1 MNYPQW
7 KKSDWSETRFGVT
20 MKDEYIG
27 LEQPKDPAVLSWV
40 ARENALTDQ
49 FFSTLP
55 GYAKKKEQL
64 QARPFYASYTAVT
77 ETPEGYWATRA
88 NADGTRTLVVLDKEF
103 KEIREAD
110 LSLIPET
117 ITVFTANPSF
127 TDPDL
132 IYYTG
137 LEDGAGRPCV
147 LVVDQ
152 KENKLIRKLDGIFYS
167 LWDKTGRRILY
178 SDADAD
184 PEKGLNVNH
193 VRCYD
198 CDTDEI
204 KTCFDYRE
212 NAVLVRLACSA
223 DGATVVAEVMEN
235 YADTVIFVQQ
245 DNGEFVSVSANI
257 KGAFTYVDTL
267 NGELIFLTQS
277 QAPLGRLIAVKQ
289 GQTLAEGRTLVA
301 ECEMKLEDAIRQGD
315 QLVLF
320 YLKDAASFVRVVDA
334 EGKKVHDLSLPSQ
347 WGACTL
353 AMQNGRGI
361 RKSDSLILEFESFV
375 HSPMLLKL
383 TGDQLSVL
391 YQPNPK
397 TAADIEVRQIFTEAP
412 DGERIP
418 AFAVMPKGLEKTGKT
433 PTLMYGSGGYN
444 NAILPSYNNPFVDLD
459 IVDWVSQGRIY
470 VSINLRGGSEYGTRW
485 HEGGS
490 LSNKKNCFTDFIA
503 TAERIQQEGWTCPEK
518 TAICGG
524 SNGGLLMCALLTMR
538 PDLWG
543 CVIASVPHTDM
554 IRFRNDDRG
563 PMYITEYGDPMDPAL
578 FSYMLSYSPYHNIHR
593 IAYPAT
599 YIQTG
604 ECDNN
609 VPPYHGKKMAAR
621 LQENNQSDHPVLLR
635 VLALGSHDRGKGEA
649 HLKTIAE
656 MQSYIDW
663 ALGEVQE

>member
-7 KKSDWSETRFGVT
+7 KKSNWSETRFGVT

-27 LEQPKDPAVLSWV
+27 LEQPKDLEVLKWV
-40 ARENALTDQ
+40 AEENTLTDQ

-55 GYAKKKEQL
+55 GYAEKKEQL
-64 QARPFYASYTAVT
+64 QARPFYASYSALT
-77 ETPEGYWATRA
+77 ETDEGYWATRA
-88 NADGTRTLVVLDKEF
+88 NKDGTRTLVVLDQNF
-103 KEIREAD
+103 KEIREVD
-110 LSLIPET
+110 LSLIPDT

-127 TDPDL
+127 ADPNL

-152 KENKLIRKLDGIFYS
+152 KANKLIRKLDGIFYS

-198 CDTDEI
+198 CDKDEI
-204 KTCFDYRE
+204 QTCFDYHE
-212 NAVLVRLACSA
+212 NAVLVRLASSA
-223 DGATVVAEVMEN
+223 DGETVIAEVMEN

-245 DNGEFVSVSANI
+245 DNGEFSSVSQDL

-267 NGELIFLTQS
+267 GDELIFLTQS
-277 QAPLGRLIAVKQ
+277 EAPMGRLIAVKQ
-289 GQTLAEGRTLVA
+289 GQTLAEGRTFVA
-301 ECEMKLEDAIRQGD
+301 ECAMKLEDAIRHGD

-320 YLKDAASFVRVVDA
+320 YLNDAASLVRVVDKSGA
-334 EGKKVHDLSLPSQ
+334 FCCDLPLPSP

-353 AMQNGRGI
+353 AMQNARAI
-361 RKSDSLILEFESFV
+361 RKTESLILEFESFV

-383 TGDQLSVL
+383 TGDQLEVL
-391 YQPNPK
+391 YQPNPQS
-397 TAADIEVRQIFTEAP
+397 ADAIEVRQIFTEAA

-418 AFAVMPKGLEKTGKT
+418 AFVVMPKGLQKTGKT
-433 PTLMYGSGGYN
+433 PTLMYGYGGYN

-490 LSNKKNCFTDFIA
+490 LANKKNCFTDFIA
-503 TAERIQQEGWTCPEK
+503 TAERIQQEGWTCPAK

-563 PMYITEYGDPMDPAL
+563 PMYITEYGDPMDPNL
-578 FSYMLSYSPYHNIHR
+578 FPLMLSYSPYHNIQP

-609 VPPYHGKKMAAR
+609 VPPYHGKKMAAK
-621 LQENNQSDHPVLLR
+621 LQENNQSEHPVLLR

-663 ALGEVQE
+663 ALGEVQK

>member
-7 KKSDWSETRFGVT
+7 KKSNWSETRFGVT

-27 LEQPKDPAVLSWV
+27 LEQPKDPEVLKWV
-40 ARENALTDQ
+40 AEENTLTDQ

-55 GYAKKKEQL
+55 GYAEKREQL
-64 QARPFYASYTAVT
+64 QGRPFYASYSALT
-77 ETPEGYWATRA
+77 ETDEGYWATRA
-88 NADGTRTLVVLDKEF
+88 NKDGTRTLVVLDQNF
-103 KEIREAD
+103 KEIREVD
-110 LSLIPET
+110 LSLIPDT

-127 TDPDL
+127 ADPNL

-152 KENKLIRKLDGIFYS
+152 KANKLIRKLDGIFYS

-198 CDTDEI
+198 CDKDEI
-204 KTCFDYRE
+204 QTCFDYHE
-212 NAVLVRLACSA
+212 NAVLVRLASSA
-223 DGATVVAEVMEN
+223 DGETVIAEVMEN

-245 DNGEFVSVSANI
+245 DNGEFVSVSQDL
-257 KGAFTYVDTL
+257 KGAFTYGDTL
-267 NGELIFLTQS
+267 GDELIFLTQS
-277 QAPLGRLIAVKQ
+277 DAPMGRLLAGKQ
-289 GQTLAEGRTLVA
+289 GQTLAEGRTFVA
-301 ECEMKLEDAIRQGD
+301 ECAMKLEDAIRHGD

-320 YLKDAASFVRVVDA
+320 YLDNAASLVRVVDKSGA
-334 EGKKVHDLSLPSQ
+334 FCSDLPLPSP

-353 AMQNGRGI
+353 AMQNARAI
-361 RKSDSLILEFESFV
+361 RKTESLILEFESFV
-375 HSPMLLKL
+375 HSPMLLTL
-383 TGDQLSVL
+383 TGDQLEVL
-391 YQPNPK
+391 YQPNPQS
-397 TAADIEVRQIFTEAP
+397 ADAIEVRQIFTEAA

-418 AFAVMPKGLEKTGKT
+418 AFVGMPKGLQKTGKT
-433 PTLMYGSGGYN
+433 PTLMYGYGGYN

-490 LSNKKNCFTDFIA
+490 LANKKNCFTDFIA
-503 TAERIQQEGWTCPEK
+503 TAERIQQEGGTCPAK

-563 PMYITEYGDPMDPAL
+563 PMYITEYGDPMDPNL
-578 FSYMLSYSPYHNIHR
+578 FPLMLSYSPYHNIQP

-609 VPPYHGKKMAAR
+609 VPPYHGKKMAAK
-621 LQENNQSDHPVLLR
+621 LQENNQSEHPVLLR

-663 ALGEVQE
+663 ALGEVQK

>member
-1 MNYPQW
+1 M
-7 KKSDWSETRFGVT
+7 
-20 MKDEYIG
+20 
-27 LEQPKDPAVLSWV
+27 
-40 ARENALTDQ
+40 
-49 FFSTLP
+49 
-55 GYAKKKEQL
+55 
-64 QARPFYASYTAVT
+64 
-77 ETPEGYWATRA
+77 
-88 NADGTRTLVVLDKEF
+88 
-103 KEIREAD
+103 
-110 LSLIPET
+110 
-117 ITVFTANPSF
+117 
-127 TDPDL
+127 
-132 IYYTG
+132 
-137 LEDGAGRPCV
+137 

-152 KENKLIRKLDGIFYS
+152 KANKLIRKLDGIFYS

-198 CDTDEI
+198 CDKDEI
-204 KTCFDYRE
+204 QTCFDYHE
-212 NAVLVRLACSA
+212 NAVLVRLASSA
-223 DGATVVAEVMEN
+223 DGETVIAEVMEN

-245 DNGEFVSVSANI
+245 DNGEFSSVSQDL

-267 NGELIFLTQS
+267 GDELIFLTQS
-277 QAPLGRLIAVKQ
+277 EAPMGRLIAVKQ
-289 GQTLAEGRTLVA
+289 GQTLAEGRTFVA
-301 ECEMKLEDAIRQGD
+301 ECAMKLEDAIRHGD

-320 YLKDAASFVRVVDA
+320 YLNDAASLVRVVDKSGA
-334 EGKKVHDLSLPSQ
+334 FCCDLPLPSP

-353 AMQNGRGI
+353 AMQNARAI
-361 RKSDSLILEFESFV
+361 RKTESLILEFESFV

-383 TGDQLSVL
+383 TGDQLEVL
-391 YQPNPK
+391 YQPNPQS
-397 TAADIEVRQIFTEAP
+397 ADAIEVRQIFTEAA

-418 AFAVMPKGLEKTGKT
+418 AFVVMPKGLQKTGKT
-433 PTLMYGSGGYN
+433 PTLMYGYGGYN

-490 LSNKKNCFTDFIA
+490 LANKKNCFTDFIA
-503 TAERIQQEGWTCPEK
+503 TAERIQQEGWTCPAK

-563 PMYITEYGDPMDPAL
+563 PMYITEYGDPMDPNL
-578 FSYMLSYSPYHNIHR
+578 FPLMLSYSPYHNIQP

-609 VPPYHGKKMAAR
+609 VPPYHGKKMAAK
-621 LQENNQSDHPVLLR
+621 LQENNQSEHPVLLR

>member
-110 LSLIPET
+110 LSLIPDT

-204 KTCFDYRE
+204 QTCFDYRE

-334 EGKKVHDLSLPSQ
+334 EGKKVHDL
-347 WGACTL
+347 
-353 AMQNGRGI
+353 
-361 RKSDSLILEFESFV
+361 
-375 HSPMLLKL
+375 
-383 TGDQLSVL
+383 

-418 AFAVMPKGLEKTGKT
+418 AFVVMPKGLEKTGKT
-433 PTLMYGSGGYN
+433 PTLMYGYGGYN
-444 NAILPSYNNPFVDLD
+444 NAILSSYNNPFVDLD

-490 LSNKKNCFTDFIA
+490 LANKKNCFTDFIA

>member
-320 YLKDAASFVRVVDA
+320 YLKDAAGHAYRTVTHCS
-334 EGKKVHDLSLPSQ
+334 SL
-347 WGACTL
+347 C
-353 AMQNGRGI
+353 N
-361 RKSDSLILEFESFV
+361 
-375 HSPMLLKL
+375 
-383 TGDQLSVL
+383 
-391 YQPNPK
+391 
-397 TAADIEVRQIFTEAP
+397 
-412 DGERIP
+412 
-418 AFAVMPKGLEKTGKT
+418 
-433 PTLMYGSGGYN
+433 
-444 NAILPSYNNPFVDLD
+444 
-459 IVDWVSQGRIY
+459 
-470 VSINLRGGSEYGTRW
+470 
-485 HEGGS
+485 
-490 LSNKKNCFTDFIA
+490 
-503 TAERIQQEGWTCPEK
+503 
-518 TAICGG
+518 
-524 SNGGLLMCALLTMR
+524 
-538 PDLWG
+538 
-543 CVIASVPHTDM
+543 
-554 IRFRNDDRG
+554 
-563 PMYITEYGDPMDPAL
+563 
-578 FSYMLSYSPYHNIHR
+578 
-593 IAYPAT
+593 
-599 YIQTG
+599 
-604 ECDNN
+604 
-609 VPPYHGKKMAAR
+609 
-621 LQENNQSDHPVLLR
+621 PVL
-635 VLALGSHDRGKGEA
+635 
-649 HLKTIAE
+649 
-656 MQSYIDW
+656 
-663 ALGEVQE
+663 

>member
-7 KKSDWSETRFGVT
+7 KKSNWSETRFGVT
-20 MKDEYIG
+20 MTDEYIG
-27 LEQPKDPAVLSWV
+27 LEQPKDPEVLKWV
-40 ARENALTDQ
+40 AEENTLTDQ

-55 GYAKKKEQL
+55 GYAEKKEQL
-64 QARPFYASYTAVT
+64 QARPFYASYSALT
-77 ETPEGYWATRA
+77 ETDEGYWATRA
-88 NADGTRTLVVLDKEF
+88 NKDGTRTLVVLDQNF
-103 KEIREAD
+103 KEIREVD
-110 LSLIPET
+110 LSLIPDT

-127 TDPDL
+127 ADPNL

-152 KENKLIRKLDGIFYS
+152 KANKLIRKLDGIFYS

-198 CDTDEI
+198 CDKDEI
-204 KTCFDYRE
+204 QTCFDYHE
-212 NAVLVRLACSA
+212 NAVLVRLASSA
-223 DGATVVAEVMEN
+223 DGETVIAEVMEN

-245 DNGEFVSVSANI
+245 DNGEFVSVSQDL

-267 NGELIFLTQS
+267 GDELIFLTQS
-277 QAPLGRLIAVKQ
+277 EAPMGRLIAVKQ
-289 GQTLAEGRTLVA
+289 GQTLAEGRTFVA
-301 ECEMKLEDAIRQGD
+301 ECAMKLEDAIRHGD

-320 YLKDAASFVRVVDA
+320 YLDNAASLIRIVDKSGA
-334 EGKKVHDLSLPSQ
+334 FCSDLPLPSP

-353 AMQNGRGI
+353 AMQNARVI
-361 RKSDSLILEFESFV
+361 RKTESLILEFESFV

-383 TGDQLSVL
+383 TGDQLEVL
-391 YQPNPK
+391 YQPNPQS
-397 TAADIEVRQIFTEAP
+397 ADAIEVRQIFTEAA

-418 AFAVMPKGLEKTGKT
+418 AFVVMPKGLQKTGKT
-433 PTLMYGSGGYN
+433 PTLMYGYGGYN

-490 LSNKKNCFTDFIA
+490 LANKKNCFTDFIA
-503 TAERIQQEGWTCPEK
+503 TAERIQQEGWTCPAK

-563 PMYITEYGDPMDPAL
+563 PMYITEYGDPMDPNL
-578 FSYMLSYSPYHNIHR
+578 FPLMLSYSPYHNIQP

-609 VPPYHGKKMAAR
+609 VPPYHGKKMAAK
-621 LQENNQSDHPVLLR
+621 LQENNQSEHPVLLR

-656 MQSYIDW
+656 MQSYIEW

>member
-223 DGATVVAEVMEN
+223 DGATVVAEVM
-235 YADTVIFVQQ
+235 
-245 DNGEFVSVSANI
+245 
-257 KGAFTYVDTL
+257 
-267 NGELIFLTQS
+267 
-277 QAPLGRLIAVKQ
+277 
-289 GQTLAEGRTLVA
+289 
-301 ECEMKLEDAIRQGD
+301 
-315 QLVLF
+315 
-320 YLKDAASFVRVVDA
+320 
-334 EGKKVHDLSLPSQ
+334 
-347 WGACTL
+347 
-353 AMQNGRGI
+353 
-361 RKSDSLILEFESFV
+361 
-375 HSPMLLKL
+375 
-383 TGDQLSVL
+383 
-391 YQPNPK
+391 
-397 TAADIEVRQIFTEAP
+397 
-412 DGERIP
+412 
-418 AFAVMPKGLEKTGKT
+418 
-433 PTLMYGSGGYN
+433 
-444 NAILPSYNNPFVDLD
+444 
-459 IVDWVSQGRIY
+459 
-470 VSINLRGGSEYGTRW
+470 
-485 HEGGS
+485 
-490 LSNKKNCFTDFIA
+490 
-503 TAERIQQEGWTCPEK
+503 
-518 TAICGG
+518 
-524 SNGGLLMCALLTMR
+524 
-538 PDLWG
+538 
-543 CVIASVPHTDM
+543 
-554 IRFRNDDRG
+554 
-563 PMYITEYGDPMDPAL
+563 
-578 FSYMLSYSPYHNIHR
+578 
-593 IAYPAT
+593 
-599 YIQTG
+599 
-604 ECDNN
+604 
-609 VPPYHGKKMAAR
+609 
-621 LQENNQSDHPVLLR
+621 
-635 VLALGSHDRGKGEA
+635 
-649 HLKTIAE
+649 
-656 MQSYIDW
+656 
-663 ALGEVQE
+663 

>member
-7 KKSDWSETRFGVT
+7 KKSNWSETRFGVT

-27 LEQPKDPAVLSWV
+27 LEQPKDPEVLKWV
-40 ARENALTDQ
+40 AEENTLTDQ

-55 GYAKKKEQL
+55 GYAEKREQL
-64 QARPFYASYTAVT
+64 QGRPFYASYSALT
-77 ETPEGYWATRA
+77 ETDEGYWATRA
-88 NADGTRTLVVLDKEF
+88 NKDGTRTLVVLDQNF
-103 KEIREAD
+103 KEIREVD
-110 LSLIPET
+110 LSLIPDT

-127 TDPDL
+127 ADPNL

-152 KENKLIRKLDGIFYS
+152 KANKLIRKLDGIFYS

-198 CDTDEI
+198 CDKDEI
-204 KTCFDYRE
+204 QTCFDYHE
-212 NAVLVRLACSA
+212 NAVLVRLASSA
-223 DGATVVAEVMEN
+223 DGETVIAEVMEN

-245 DNGEFVSVSANI
+245 DNGEFVSVSQDL

-267 NGELIFLTQS
+267 GDELIFLTQS
-277 QAPLGRLIAVKQ
+277 DAPMGRLIAVKQ
-289 GQTLAEGRTLVA
+289 GQTLAEGRTFVA
-301 ECEMKLEDAIRQGD
+301 ECAMKLEDAIRHGD

-320 YLKDAASFVRVVDA
+320 YLDNAASLVRVVDKSGA
-334 EGKKVHDLSLPSQ
+334 FCSDLPLPSP

-353 AMQNGRGI
+353 AMQNARAI
-361 RKSDSLILEFESFV
+361 RKTESLILEFESFV

-383 TGDQLSVL
+383 TGDQLEVL
-391 YQPNPK
+391 YQPNPQS
-397 TAADIEVRQIFTEAP
+397 ADAIEVRQIFTEAA

-418 AFAVMPKGLEKTGKT
+418 AFVVMPKGLQKTGKT
-433 PTLMYGSGGYN
+433 PTLMYGYGGYN

-490 LSNKKNCFTDFIA
+490 LANKKNCFTDFIA
-503 TAERIQQEGWTCPEK
+503 TAERIQQEGWTCPAK

-563 PMYITEYGDPMDPAL
+563 PMYITEYGDPMDPNL
-578 FSYMLSYSPYHNIHR
+578 FPLMLSYSPYHNIQP

-609 VPPYHGKKMAAR
+609 VPPYHGKKMAAK
-621 LQENNQSDHPVLLR
+621 LQENNQSEHPVLLR

-663 ALGEVQE
+663 ALGEVQK

>member
-7 KKSDWSETRFGVT
+7 KKSNWSETRFGVT

-27 LEQPKDPAVLSWV
+27 LEQPKDLEVLKWV
-40 ARENALTDQ
+40 AEENTLTDQ

-55 GYAKKKEQL
+55 GYAEKKEQL
-64 QARPFYASYTAVT
+64 QARPFYASYSALT
-77 ETPEGYWATRA
+77 ETDEGYWATRA
-88 NADGTRTLVVLDKEF
+88 NKDGTRTLVVLDQNF
-103 KEIREAD
+103 KEIREVD
-110 LSLIPET
+110 LSLIPDT

-127 TDPDL
+127 ADPNL

-152 KENKLIRKLDGIFYS
+152 KANKLIRKLDGIFYS

-198 CDTDEI
+198 CDKDEI
-204 KTCFDYRE
+204 QTCFDYHE
-212 NAVLVRLACSA
+212 NAVLVRLASSA
-223 DGATVVAEVMEN
+223 DGETVIAEVMEN

-245 DNGEFVSVSANI
+245 DNGEFSSVSQDL

-267 NGELIFLTQS
+267 GDELIFLTQS
-277 QAPLGRLIAVKQ
+277 EAPMGRLIAVKQ
-289 GQTLAEGRTLVA
+289 GQTLAEGRTFVA
-301 ECEMKLEDAIRQGD
+301 ECAMKLEDAIRHGD

-320 YLKDAASFVRVVDA
+320 YLNDAASLVRVVDKSGA
-334 EGKKVHDLSLPSQ
+334 FCCDLPLPSP

-353 AMQNGRGI
+353 AMQNARAI
-361 RKSDSLILEFESFV
+361 RKTESLILEFESFV

-383 TGDQLSVL
+383 TGDQLEVL
-391 YQPNPK
+391 YQPNPQS
-397 TAADIEVRQIFTEAP
+397 ADAIEVRQIFTEAA

-418 AFAVMPKGLEKTGKT
+418 AFVVMPKGLQKTGKT
-433 PTLMYGSGGYN
+433 PTLMYGYGGYN

-490 LSNKKNCFTDFIA
+490 LANKKNCFTDFIA
-503 TAERIQQEGWTCPEK
+503 TAERIQQEGWTCPAK

-563 PMYITEYGDPMDPAL
+563 PMYITEYGDPMDPNL
-578 FSYMLSYSPYHNIHR
+578 FPLMLSYSPYHNIQT

-609 VPPYHGKKMAAR
+609 VPPYHGKKMAAK
-621 LQENNQSDHPVLLR
+621 LQENNQSEHPVLLR

>member
-433 PTLMYGSGGYN
+433 PTLMYGYGGYN

-578 FSYMLSYSPYHNIHR
+578 FSYMLSYSPYHNIHPV
-593 IAYPAT
+593 AYPAT

>member
-27 LEQPKDPAVLSWV
+27 LEQPKDPAVLNWV
-40 ARENALTDQ
+40 AAENALTDQ

-55 GYAKKKEQL
+55 GYAQKKEQL
-64 QARPFYASYTAVT
+64 QARPFYASYSAVT

-88 NADGTRTLVVLDKEF
+88 NQDGTRTLVVLDKEF

-110 LSLIPET
+110 LSLIPDT

-127 TDPDL
+127 TDPNL

-198 CDTDEI
+198 CDTNEI
-204 KTCFDYRE
+204 QTCFDYHE

-245 DNGEFVSVSANI
+245 DNGEFLSVSENL

-267 NGELIFLTQS
+267 NGELIFLTQA
-277 QAPLGRLIAVKQ
+277 QAPLGRLIAVKH
-289 GQTLAEGRTLVA
+289 GQTLAEGRTLVE
-301 ECEMKLEDAIRQGD
+301 ECEMKLEDAIRHGD

-320 YLKDAASFVRVVDA
+320 YLKDAASLVRVVGAD
-334 EGKKVHDLSLPSQ
+334 GKKAYDLPLPSAS
-347 WGACTL
+347 GACTL
-353 AMQNGRGI
+353 AMQNGRAI

-383 TGDQLSVL
+383 TGDQLTVL

-397 TAADIEVRQIFTEAP
+397 TAEDIEVRQIFTEAP

-418 AFAVMPKGLEKTGKT
+418 AFVVMPKGLEKTGCT
-433 PTLMYGSGGYN
+433 PTLMYGYGGYN

-459 IVDWVSQGRIY
+459 IVDWVSQG
-470 VSINLRGGSEYGTRW
+470 SEYGTRW

-490 LSNKKNCFTDFIA
+490 LANKKNCFTDFIA
-503 TAERIQQEGWTCPEK
+503 TAERIQQEGWTCPAK

-578 FSYMLSYSPYHNIHR
+578 FPLMLSYSPYHNIQ
-593 IAYPAT
+593 AVDYPAI

-609 VPPYHGKKMAAR
+609 VPPYHGKKMAAK

>member
-7 KKSDWSETRFGVT
+7 KKSNWSETRFGVT

-27 LEQPKDPAVLSWV
+27 LEQPKDPEVLKWV
-40 ARENALTDQ
+40 AEENTLTDQ

-55 GYAKKKEQL
+55 GYAEKREQL
-64 QARPFYASYTAVT
+64 QGRPFYASYSALT
-77 ETPEGYWATRA
+77 ETDEGYWATRA
-88 NADGTRTLVVLDKEF
+88 NKDGTRTLVVLDQNF
-103 KEIREAD
+103 KEIREVD
-110 LSLIPET
+110 LSLIPDT

-127 TDPDL
+127 ADPNL

-152 KENKLIRKLDGIFYS
+152 KANKLIRKLDGIFYS

-198 CDTDEI
+198 CDKDEI
-204 KTCFDYRE
+204 QTCFDYHE
-212 NAVLVRLACSA
+212 NAVLVRLASSA
-223 DGATVVAEVMEN
+223 DGETVIAEVMEN

-245 DNGEFVSVSANI
+245 DNGEFVSVSQDL

-267 NGELIFLTQS
+267 GDELIFLTQS
-277 QAPLGRLIAVKQ
+277 EAPMGRLIAVKQ
-289 GQTLAEGRTLVA
+289 GQTLAEGRTFVA
-301 ECEMKLEDAIRQGD
+301 ECAMKLEDAIRHGD

-320 YLKDAASFVRVVDA
+320 YLNDAASLVRVVDKSGA
-334 EGKKVHDLSLPSQ
+334 FCCDLPLPSP

-353 AMQNGRGI
+353 AMQNARAI
-361 RKSDSLILEFESFV
+361 RKTESLILEFESFV

-383 TGDQLSVL
+383 TGDQLEVL
-391 YQPNPK
+391 YQPNPQS
-397 TAADIEVRQIFTEAP
+397 ADAIEVRQIFTEAA

-418 AFAVMPKGLEKTGKT
+418 AFVVMPKGLQKTGKT
-433 PTLMYGSGGYN
+433 PTLMYGYGGYN

-490 LSNKKNCFTDFIA
+490 LANKKNCFTDFIA
-503 TAERIQQEGWTCPEK
+503 TAERIQQEGWTCPAK

-563 PMYITEYGDPMDPAL
+563 PMYITEYGDPMDPNL
-578 FSYMLSYSPYHNIHR
+578 FPLMLSYSPYHNIQP

-609 VPPYHGKKMAAR
+609 VPPYHGKKMAAK
-621 LQENNQSDHPVLLR
+621 LQENNQSEHPVLLR

-663 ALGEVQE
+663 VLGEVQE

>member
-110 LSLIPET
+110 LSLIPDT

-167 LWDKTGRRILY
+167 QWYKTGRRILY
-178 SDADAD
+178 SDDDAD

-193 VRCYD
+193 GRCYD

-204 KTCFDYRE
+204 QTCFDYRE

-245 DNGEFVSVSANI
+245 DNGEFVSVSANK

-418 AFAVMPKGLEKTGKT
+418 AFVVMPKGLEKTGKT
-433 PTLMYGSGGYN
+433 PTLMYGYGGYN

-485 HEGGS
+485 HEGG
-490 LSNKKNCFTDFIA
+490 
-503 TAERIQQEGWTCPEK
+503 
-518 TAICGG
+518 
-524 SNGGLLMCALLTMR
+524 
-538 PDLWG
+538 
-543 CVIASVPHTDM
+543 
-554 IRFRNDDRG
+554 
-563 PMYITEYGDPMDPAL
+563 PAL
-578 FSYMLSYSPYHNIHR
+578 RKQRS
-593 IAYPAT
+593 AA
-599 YIQTG
+599 
-604 ECDNN
+604 
-609 VPPYHGKKMAAR
+609 VPTA
-621 LQENNQSDHPVLLR
+621 DC
-635 VLALGSHDRGKGEA
+635 
-649 HLKTIAE
+649 
-656 MQSYIDW
+656 
-663 ALGEVQE
+663 

>member
-1 MNYPQW
+1 M
-7 KKSDWSETRFGVT
+7 
-20 MKDEYIG
+20 
-27 LEQPKDPAVLSWV
+27 
-40 ARENALTDQ
+40 
-49 FFSTLP
+49 
-55 GYAKKKEQL
+55 
-64 QARPFYASYTAVT
+64 
-77 ETPEGYWATRA
+77 
-88 NADGTRTLVVLDKEF
+88 
-103 KEIREAD
+103 
-110 LSLIPET
+110 
-117 ITVFTANPSF
+117 
-127 TDPDL
+127 
-132 IYYTG
+132 
-137 LEDGAGRPCV
+137 
-147 LVVDQ
+147 
-152 KENKLIRKLDGIFYS
+152 
-167 LWDKTGRRILY
+167 
-178 SDADAD
+178 
-184 PEKGLNVNH
+184 
-193 VRCYD
+193 
-198 CDTDEI
+198 
-204 KTCFDYRE
+204 
-212 NAVLVRLACSA
+212 RLACSA

-245 DNGEFVSVSANI
+245 DNGAFLSVSENL

-267 NGELIFLTQS
+267 NGELIFLTQA

-289 GQTLAEGRTLVA
+289 GQTLAEGRTLVE
-301 ECEMKLEDAIRQGD
+301 ECEMKLEDAIRHGD

-320 YLKDAASFVRVVDA
+320 YLKDAASLVRVVGAD
-334 EGKKVHDLSLPSQ
+334 GKKVCDLPLPSAS
-347 WGACTL
+347 GACTL
-353 AMQNGRGI
+353 AMQNGRAI

-383 TGDQLSVL
+383 TGDQLTVL

-397 TAADIEVRQIFTEAP
+397 TAEDIEVRQIFTEAP

-418 AFAVMPKGLEKTGKT
+418 AFVVMPKGLEKTGCT
-433 PTLMYGSGGYN
+433 PTLMYGYGGYN

-490 LSNKKNCFTDFIA
+490 LANKKNCFTDFIA
-503 TAERIQQEGWTCPEK
+503 TAERIQQEGWTCPAK

-578 FSYMLSYSPYHNIHR
+578 FPLMLSYSPYHNIQ
-593 IAYPAT
+593 AVDYPAT

-609 VPPYHGKKMAAR
+609 VPPYHGKKMAAK

-649 HLKTIAE
+649 HLKKRLLKCRVIST
-656 MQSYIDW
+656 
-663 ALGEVQE
+663 GR

>member
-1 MNYPQW
+1 
-7 KKSDWSETRFGVT
+7 
-20 MKDEYIG
+20 
-27 LEQPKDPAVLSWV
+27 
-40 ARENALTDQ
+40 
-49 FFSTLP
+49 
-55 GYAKKKEQL
+55 
-64 QARPFYASYTAVT
+64 
-77 ETPEGYWATRA
+77 
-88 NADGTRTLVVLDKEF
+88 
-103 KEIREAD
+103 
-110 LSLIPET
+110 
-117 ITVFTANPSF
+117 
-127 TDPDL
+127 
-132 IYYTG
+132 
-137 LEDGAGRPCV
+137 
-147 LVVDQ
+147 
-152 KENKLIRKLDGIFYS
+152 
-167 LWDKTGRRILY
+167 
-178 SDADAD
+178 
-184 PEKGLNVNH
+184 
-193 VRCYD
+193 
-198 CDTDEI
+198 
-204 KTCFDYRE
+204 
-212 NAVLVRLACSA
+212 
-223 DGATVVAEVMEN
+223 
-235 YADTVIFVQQ
+235 
-245 DNGEFVSVSANI
+245 
-257 KGAFTYVDTL
+257 
-267 NGELIFLTQS
+267 
-277 QAPLGRLIAVKQ
+277 
-289 GQTLAEGRTLVA
+289 
-301 ECEMKLEDAIRQGD
+301 
-315 QLVLF
+315 
-320 YLKDAASFVRVVDA
+320 
-334 EGKKVHDLSLPSQ
+334 
-347 WGACTL
+347 
-353 AMQNGRGI
+353 MQNGRAI

-383 TGDQLSVL
+383 TGDQLTVL

-397 TAADIEVRQIFTEAP
+397 TAEDIEVRQIFTEAP

-418 AFAVMPKGLEKTGKT
+418 AFVVMPKGLEKTGCT
-433 PTLMYGSGGYN
+433 PTLMYGYGGYN

-490 LSNKKNCFTDFIA
+490 LANKKNCFTDFIA
-503 TAERIQQEGWTCPEK
+503 TAERIQQEGWTCPAK

-578 FSYMLSYSPYHNIHR
+578 FPLMLSYSPYHNIQPV
-593 IAYPAT
+593 AYPAT

-609 VPPYHGKKMAAR
+609 VPPYHGKKMAAK

>member
-64 QARPFYASYTAVT
+64 QARLFYASYTAVT

-110 LSLIPET
+110 LSLIPDT

-204 KTCFDYRE
+204 QTCFDYRE

-418 AFAVMPKGLEKTGKT
+418 AFVVMPKGLEKTGKT
-433 PTLMYGSGGYN
+433 PTLMYGYGGYN
-444 NAILPSYNNPFVDLD
+444 NAILSSYNNPFVDLD

-490 LSNKKNCFTDFIA
+490 LANKKNCFTDFIA

>member
-7 KKSDWSETRFGVT
+7 KKSNWSETRFGVT

-27 LEQPKDPAVLSWV
+27 LEQPKDPEVLNWV
-40 ARENALTDQ
+40 AEENALTDQ
-49 FFSTLP
+49 FFAALP
-55 GYAKKKEQL
+55 GYAEKKEQL
-64 QARPFYASYTAVT
+64 QARPFYASYSALT
-77 ETPEGYWATRA
+77 ETEEGYWATRA
-88 NADGTRTLVVLDKEF
+88 NKDGTRTLVVLDQNF
-103 KEIREAD
+103 KEIREVD
-110 LSLIPET
+110 LSLIPDT

-127 TDPDL
+127 ADPNL

-152 KENKLIRKLDGIFYS
+152 KANKLIRKLDGIFYS

-198 CDTDEI
+198 CDKDEI
-204 KTCFDYRE
+204 QTCFDYHE
-212 NAVLVRLACSA
+212 NAVLVRLASSA
-223 DGATVVAEVMEN
+223 DGETVIAEVMEN

-245 DNGEFVSVSANI
+245 DDGEFVSVSQDL

-267 NGELIFLTQS
+267 GDELIFLTQS
-277 QAPLGRLIAVKQ
+277 EAPMGRLIAVKQ
-289 GQTLAEGRTLVA
+289 GQTLAEGRTFVA
-301 ECEMKLEDAIRQGD
+301 ECSMKLEDAVRHGE

-320 YLKDAASFVRVVDA
+320 YLNDAASLVRIVDKTGA
-334 EGKKVHDLSLPSQ
+334 FCCDLPLPSP

-353 AMQNGRGI
+353 AMQNARAI
-361 RKSDSLILEFESFV
+361 RKTESLILEFESFV

-383 TGDQLSVL
+383 TGDQLEVL
-391 YQPNPK
+391 YQPNPQS
-397 TAADIEVRQIFTEAP
+397 TDAIEVQQIFTEAA

-418 AFAVMPKGLEKTGKT
+418 AFVVMPKGLQKTGET
-433 PTLMYGSGGYN
+433 PTLMYGYGGYN

-490 LSNKKNCFTDFIA
+490 LANKKNCFTDFIV
-503 TAERIQQEGWTCPEK
+503 TAERIQQEGWTCPAK

-524 SNGGLLMCALLTMR
+524 SNGGLLMCALVTMR

-563 PMYITEYGDPMDPAL
+563 PMYITEYGDPMDPNL
-578 FSYMLSYSPYHNIHR
+578 FPLMLSYSPYHNIQP
-593 IAYPAT
+593 IAYPAI

-609 VPPYHGKKMAAR
+609 VPPYHGKKMAAK
-621 LQENNQSDHPVLLR
+621 LQENNQSEHPVLLR

-663 ALGEVQE
+663 ALGEVSQ

>member
-7 KKSDWSETRFGVT
+7 KKSNWSETRFGVT
-20 MKDEYIG
+20 MTDEYIG
-27 LEQPKDPAVLSWV
+27 LEQPKDPEVLKWV
-40 ARENALTDQ
+40 AEENTLTDQ

-55 GYAKKKEQL
+55 GYAEKKEQL
-64 QARPFYASYTAVT
+64 QARPFYASYSALT
-77 ETPEGYWATRA
+77 ETDEGYWATRA
-88 NADGTRTLVVLDKEF
+88 NKDGTRTLVVLDQNF
-103 KEIREAD
+103 KEIREVD
-110 LSLIPET
+110 LSLIPDT

-127 TDPDL
+127 ADPNL

-152 KENKLIRKLDGIFYS
+152 KANKLIRKLDGIFYS

-198 CDTDEI
+198 CDKDEI
-204 KTCFDYRE
+204 QTCFDYHE
-212 NAVLVRLACSA
+212 NAVLVRLASSA
-223 DGATVVAEVMEN
+223 DGETVIAEVMEN

-245 DNGEFVSVSANI
+245 DNGEFVSVSQDL

-267 NGELIFLTQS
+267 GDELIFLTQS
-277 QAPLGRLIAVKQ
+277 DAPMGRLIAVKQ
-289 GQTLAEGRTLVA
+289 GQTLTEGRTFVA
-301 ECEMKLEDAIRQGD
+301 ECAMKLEDAIRHGD

-320 YLKDAASFVRVVDA
+320 YLDNAASLIRIVDKSGA
-334 EGKKVHDLSLPSQ
+334 FCSDLPLPSP

-353 AMQNGRGI
+353 AMQNARAI
-361 RKSDSLILEFESFV
+361 RKTESLILEFESFV

-383 TGDQLSVL
+383 TGDQLEVL
-391 YQPNPK
+391 YQPNPQS
-397 TAADIEVRQIFTEAP
+397 ADAIEVRQIFTEAA

-418 AFAVMPKGLEKTGKT
+418 AFVVMPKGLQKTGKT
-433 PTLMYGSGGYN
+433 PTLMYGYGGYN

-490 LSNKKNCFTDFIA
+490 LANKKNCFTDFIA
-503 TAERIQQEGWTCPEK
+503 TAERIQQEGWTCPAK

-563 PMYITEYGDPMDPAL
+563 PMYITEYGDPMDPNL
-578 FSYMLSYSPYHNIHR
+578 FPLMLSYSPYHNIQT

-609 VPPYHGKKMAAR
+609 VPPYHGKKMAAK
-621 LQENNQSDHPVLLR
+621 LQENNQSEHPVLLR

-663 ALGEVQE
+663 ALGEVQK

>member
-1 MNYPQW
+1 MFVVM
-7 KKSDWSETRFGVT
+7 T
-20 MKDEYIG
+20 
-27 LEQPKDPAVLSWV
+27 
-40 ARENALTDQ
+40 
-49 FFSTLP
+49 
-55 GYAKKKEQL
+55 
-64 QARPFYASYTAVT
+64 
-77 ETPEGYWATRA
+77 ATRMKLKPA
-88 NADGTRTLVVLDKEF
+88 L
-103 KEIREAD
+103 
-110 LSLIPET
+110 
-117 ITVFTANPSF
+117 ITVKT
-127 TDPDL
+127 
-132 IYYTG
+132 
-137 LEDGAGRPCV
+137 PCWYV
-147 LVVDQ
+147 WP
-152 KENKLIRKLDGIFYS
+152 G
-167 LWDKTGRRILY
+167 
-178 SDADAD
+178 
-184 PEKGLNVNH
+184 
-193 VRCYD
+193 
-198 CDTDEI
+198 
-204 KTCFDYRE
+204 
-212 NAVLVRLACSA
+212 SA

-433 PTLMYGSGGYN
+433 PTLMYGYGGYN

-578 FSYMLSYSPYHNIHR
+578 FSYMLSYSPYHNIHPV
-593 IAYPAT
+593 AYPAT

>member
-27 LEQPKDPAVLSWV
+27 LEQPKDPAVLNWV
-40 ARENALTDQ
+40 AAENALTDQ

-55 GYAKKKEQL
+55 GYAQKKEQL
-64 QARPFYASYTAVT
+64 QARPFYASYSAVT

-88 NADGTRTLVVLDKEF
+88 NQDGTRTLVVLDKEF

-110 LSLIPET
+110 LSLIPDT

-127 TDPDL
+127 TDPNL

-204 KTCFDYRE
+204 QTCFDYHE

-245 DNGEFVSVSANI
+245 DNGEFLSVSENL

-267 NGELIFLTQS
+267 NGELIFLTQA

-289 GQTLAEGRTLVA
+289 GQTLAEGRTLVE
-301 ECEMKLEDAIRQGD
+301 ECEMKLEDAIRHGD

-320 YLKDAASFVRVVDA
+320 YLKDAASLVRVVGAD
-334 EGKKVHDLSLPSQ
+334 GKKAYDLSLPSAS
-347 WGACTL
+347 GACTL
-353 AMQNGRGI
+353 AMQNGRAI

-383 TGDQLSVL
+383 TGDQLTVL

-397 TAADIEVRQIFTEAP
+397 TAEDIEVRQIFTEAP

-418 AFAVMPKGLEKTGKT
+418 AFVVMPKGLEKTGCT
-433 PTLMYGSGGYN
+433 PALMYGYGGYN
-444 NAILPSYNNPFVDLD
+444 NAILPSYNNQFVDLD

-490 LSNKKNCFTDFIA
+490 LANKKNCFTDFIA
-503 TAERIQQEGWTCPEK
+503 TAERIQQEGWTCPAK

-578 FSYMLSYSPYHNIHR
+578 FPLMLSYSPYHNIQ
-593 IAYPAT
+593 AVDYPAT

-609 VPPYHGKKMAAR
+609 VPPYHGKKMAAK

>member
-27 LEQPKDPAVLSWV
+27 LEQPKDPAVLNWV
-40 ARENALTDQ
+40 AAENALTDQ

-55 GYAKKKEQL
+55 GYAQKKEQL
-64 QARPFYASYTAVT
+64 QARPFYASYSAVT

-88 NADGTRTLVVLDKEF
+88 NQDGTRTLVVLDKEF

-110 LSLIPET
+110 LSLIPDT

-127 TDPDL
+127 TDPNL

-198 CDTDEI
+198 CDTNEI
-204 KTCFDYRE
+204 QTCFDYHE

-245 DNGEFVSVSANI
+245 DNGEFLSVSENL

-267 NGELIFLTQS
+267 NGELIFLTQA
-277 QAPLGRLIAVKQ
+277 QAPLGRLIAVKH
-289 GQTLAEGRTLVA
+289 GQTLAEGRTLVE
-301 ECEMKLEDAIRQGD
+301 ECEMKLEDAIRHGD

-320 YLKDAASFVRVVDA
+320 YLKDAASLVRVVGAD
-334 EGKKVHDLSLPSQ
+334 GKKAYDLPLPSAS
-347 WGACTL
+347 GACTL
-353 AMQNGRGI
+353 AMQNGRAI

-383 TGDQLSVL
+383 TGDQLTVL

-397 TAADIEVRQIFTEAP
+397 TAEDIEVRQIFTEAP

-418 AFAVMPKGLEKTGKT
+418 AFVVMPKGLEKTGKT
-433 PTLMYGSGGYN
+433 PTLMYGYGGYN
-444 NAILPSYNNPFVDLD
+444 NAILSSYNNPFVDLD

-490 LSNKKNCFTDFIA
+490 LANKKNCFTDFIA

-578 FSYMLSYSPYHNIHR
+578 FPLMLSYSPYHNIQ
-593 IAYPAT
+593 AVDYPAI

-609 VPPYHGKKMAAR
+609 VPPYHGKKMAAK

>member
-7 KKSDWSETRFGVT
+7 KKSNWSETRFGVT

-27 LEQPKDPAVLSWV
+27 LEQPKDPEVLKWV
-40 ARENALTDQ
+40 AEENTLTDQ

-55 GYAKKKEQL
+55 GYAEKKEQL
-64 QARPFYASYTAVT
+64 QARPFYASYSALT
-77 ETPEGYWATRA
+77 ETDEGYWATRA
-88 NADGTRTLVVLDKEF
+88 NKDGTRTLVVLDQNF
-103 KEIREAD
+103 KEIREVD
-110 LSLIPET
+110 LSLIPDT

-127 TDPDL
+127 ADPNL

-152 KENKLIRKLDGIFYS
+152 KANKLIRKLDGIFYS

-198 CDTDEI
+198 CDKDEI
-204 KTCFDYRE
+204 QTCFDYHE
-212 NAVLVRLACSA
+212 NAVLVRLASSA
-223 DGATVVAEVMEN
+223 DGETVIAEVMEN

-245 DNGEFVSVSANI
+245 DNGEFVSVSQDL

-267 NGELIFLTQS
+267 GDELIFLTQS
-277 QAPLGRLIAVKQ
+277 EAPMGRLIAVKQ
-289 GQTLAEGRTLVA
+289 GQTLAEGRTFVA
-301 ECEMKLEDAIRQGD
+301 ECAMKLEDAIRHGD

-320 YLKDAASFVRVVDA
+320 YLNDAASLVRVVDKSGA
-334 EGKKVHDLSLPSQ
+334 FCSDLPLPSP

-353 AMQNGRGI
+353 AMQNARAI
-361 RKSDSLILEFESFV
+361 RKTESLILEFESFV

-383 TGDQLSVL
+383 TGDQLEVL
-391 YQPNPK
+391 YQPNPQS
-397 TAADIEVRQIFTEAP
+397 ADAIEVRQIFTEAA

-418 AFAVMPKGLEKTGKT
+418 AFVVMPKGLQKTGKT
-433 PTLMYGSGGYN
+433 PTLMYGYGGYN

-490 LSNKKNCFTDFIA
+490 LANKKNCFTDFIA
-503 TAERIQQEGWTCPEK
+503 TAERIQQEGWTCPAK

-563 PMYITEYGDPMDPAL
+563 PMYITEYGDPMDPNL
-578 FSYMLSYSPYHNIHR
+578 FPLMLSYSPYHNIQP

-609 VPPYHGKKMAAR
+609 VPPYHGKKMAAK
-621 LQENNQSDHPVLLR
+621 LQENNQSEHPVLLR

-663 ALGEVQE
+663 ALGEVQK